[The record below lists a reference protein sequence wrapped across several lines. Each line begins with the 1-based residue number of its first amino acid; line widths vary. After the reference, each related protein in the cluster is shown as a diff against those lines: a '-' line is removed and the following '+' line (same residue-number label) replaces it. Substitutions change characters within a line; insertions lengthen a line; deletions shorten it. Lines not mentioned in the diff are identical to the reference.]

1 MTVAGLLDPA
11 TVTLPEL
18 VKGQDIGRAGV
29 TLEKGNSVIKRIGLL
44 VTAALLVATMA
55 MGSVAPS
62 AFAQSAGERECE
74 ADPNAEWTRVG
85 PGQYECVTTTVEEG
99 PINPGQGNKPK
110 DIEEETTEP
119 QQGQGVGGGA
129 KDEPTELNCVY
140 NQNGNLQQS
149 KSDEGCPAEDPTP

>member
-1 MTVAGLLDPA
+1 MPSGHGSAPDSM
-11 TVTLPEL
+11 
-18 VKGQDIGRAGV
+18 
-29 TLEKGNSVIKRIGLL
+29 N
-44 VTAALLVATMA
+44 AL
-55 MGSVAPS
+55 
-62 AFAQSAGERECE
+62 R
-74 ADPNAEWTRVG
+74 
-85 PGQYECVTTTVEEG
+85 
-99 PINPGQGNKPK
+99 NKPK